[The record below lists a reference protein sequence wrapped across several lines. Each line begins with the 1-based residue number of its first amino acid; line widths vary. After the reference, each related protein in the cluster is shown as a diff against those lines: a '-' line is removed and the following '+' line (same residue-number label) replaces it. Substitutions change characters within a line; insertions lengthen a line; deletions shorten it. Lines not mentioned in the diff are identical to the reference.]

1 MKLAE
6 NVVLID
12 KTMANCY
19 VVSYSGKKI
28 LIDSGMRSS
37 ARRIISFF
45 GDSGSKPD
53 LVLVTH
59 THSDHIGGLRDVYE
73 EFTPEIYVPD
83 AEINV
88 VKGAENVPM
97 ANGFPKFVGSIM
109 KPRPVE
115 NVLSLTKLR
124 FDGITVID
132 TPGHTP
138 GSTSYLFPSL
148 MALFVGDSIQY
159 VNGGFNFN
167 RTFTIDKNK
176 AQMSIKKILEMHGI
190 TAYPGH
196 GESFVIP

>member
-6 NVVLID
+6 NIVLID
-12 KTMANCY
+12 KTIANCY

-28 LIDSGMRSS
+28 LIDSGMGSS
-37 ARRIISFF
+37 AKRIISFF
-45 GDSGSKPD
+45 RDSGSKPD
-53 LVLVTH
+53 LVLITH
-59 THSDHIGGLRDVYE
+59 THADHIGGLRDIYE
-73 EFTPEIYVPD
+73 EFNPEIYVPD

-88 VKGAENVPM
+88 VKGTENVPT
-97 ANGFPKFVGSIM
+97 ANGFAKFVGSIM

-115 NVLSLTKLR
+115 NVLALTKLR
-124 FDGITVID
+124 FDGIKVID

-148 MALFVGDSIQY
+148 NALFVGDSIQRI
-159 VNGGFNFN
+159 NGSFSFN
-167 RTFTIDKNK
+167 RTFTIDKDK
-176 AQMSIKKILEMHGI
+176 AQMSINKILDMHGI